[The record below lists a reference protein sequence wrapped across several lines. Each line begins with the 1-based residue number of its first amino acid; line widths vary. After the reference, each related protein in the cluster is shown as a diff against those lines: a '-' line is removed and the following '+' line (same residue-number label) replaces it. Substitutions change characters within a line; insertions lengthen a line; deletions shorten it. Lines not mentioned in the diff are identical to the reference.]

1 MVSLAYSLW
10 KAWASNKIGWFHGE
24 MDVKHQAFLSWGCLW
39 IYSQQ
44 HPILG
49 RTLSH
54 WVAVAVAGCPTGV
67 VPQLG
72 ESQKIDGNFPAEII
86 VGQIM
91 SNPNS

>member
-24 MDVKHQAFLSWGCLW
+24 MDVKHQAFLSWGCHG
-39 IYSQQ
+39 IFGQQ

-54 WVAVAVAGCPTGV
+54 WEGRGRGVPHWSGAPTG
-67 VPQLG
+67 
-72 ESQKIDGNFPAEII
+72 
-86 VGQIM
+86 
-91 SNPNS
+91 